1 MLTVKDYCDY
11 DTCVALKELGYNEP
25 SNWTWYKNLR
35 VSDEILEKYPDLSE
49 GGYQDLI
56 WEGKHTHDEVYK
68 VYIEPIEIFS
78 YNSYI
83 NDLEAEICS
92 CAHLY
97 DAQKWLR
104 EEKRICVEVDC
115 CAGGYVW
122 ELCKAYHKD
131 WFSGGTT
138 IYTHC
143 CEDNA
148 INPLLNDCGKY
159 DSYEEALLEGIKE
172 AIKILKEERK

>member
-1 MLTVKDYCDY
+1 MLTEKDYCDK
-11 DTCVALKELGYNEP
+11 DLSLALKEAGYIGQGRCYYDLDKEP
-25 SNWTWYKNLR
+25 NKLR
-35 VSDEILEKYPDLSE
+35 HFGIQVLTIRSA
-49 GGYQDLI
+49 
-56 WEGKHTHDEVYK
+56 
-68 VYIEPIEIFS
+68 
-78 YNSYI
+78 
-83 NDLEAEICS
+83 EALNFVL
-92 CAHLY
+92 AVHLY

-138 IYTHC
+138 IYTHY

-148 INPLLNDCGKY
+148 INTLLNDCGKY
-159 DSYEEALLEGIKE
+159 DSYEEALSEGIKE
-172 AIKILKEERK
+172 AVKMLKENDNKD

>member
-1 MLTVKDYCDY
+1 MLTEKDYCDY
-11 DTCVALKELGYNEP
+11 DTCVALKELGYKVPTSAYYLTNDTTLYFV
-25 SNWTWYKNLR
+25 SNPFR
-35 VSDEILEKYPDLSE
+35 
-49 GGYQDLI
+49 GGYAIDCFYSHNSLREGVVTSNYI
-56 WEGKHTHDEVYK
+56 DAPTMWEV
-68 VYIEPIEIFS
+68 
-78 YNSYI
+78 
-83 NDLEAEICS
+83 
-92 CAHLY
+92 
-97 DAQKWLR
+97 QKWLR

-122 ELCKAYHKD
+122 ELCKAHHKD

-159 DSYEEALLEGIKE
+159 DSYEEALLEGVRE
-172 AIKILKEERK
+172 AIKLLKEGK